1 MIFLCHLVSGLLLIR
16 NLKQPDTVVNAWLS
30 GRKSSFLVNVTGC
43 VDEIDPF
50 SVIDEPIG
58 ADKSDLLGPCTCRV
72 YQKGSFVHYRHPVDR
87 DYGLHLCVACSGLN
101 MCDGNVGKQ
110 IIIDMRS
117 FRVRPSHYSL
127 RGADC
132 GYMDADWTF
141 KGSTDGEHWEC
152 LHQGQEDCYIGQL
165 SVNTWEILADRLSIN
180 VDTGVL
186 NNEQRAYLTDQAEE
200 RLRGTW
206 AVPDNKSNGFY
217 RFFRIQKVGDKGCLH
232 ATSFEFFGDVNEC
245 PDD

>member
-1 MIFLCHLVSGLLLIR
+1 
-16 NLKQPDTVVNAWLS
+16 
-30 GRKSSFLVNVTGC
+30 
-43 VDEIDPF
+43 
-50 SVIDEPIG
+50 
-58 ADKSDLLGPCTCRV
+58 
-72 YQKGSFVHYRHPVDR
+72 
-87 DYGLHLCVACSGLN
+87 
-101 MCDGNVGKQ
+101 
-110 IIIDMRS
+110 
-117 FRVRPSHYSL
+117 
-127 RGADC
+127 
-132 GYMDADWTF
+132 MDADWTF

-206 AVPDNKSNGFY
+206 VVPDNKLNGFY

-245 PDD
+245 PDDKLSESLNIRDTTSLSWTIILVIILYLYNLLDSCQPIIFIVTA